1 MWKID
6 SWGFDQSNISDSHVI
21 NWQLEILS
29 KQYNWFS
36 YEKWQLREVPNNSI
50 VTYIVFTN
58 TYKNN
63 QQQNVKA
70 FWSKIDNR
78 QKW

>member
-36 YEKWQLREVPNNSI
+36 YEKLTAKGSA
-50 VTYIVFTN
+50 
-58 TYKNN
+58 K
-63 QQQNVKA
+63 
-70 FWSKIDNR
+70 
-78 QKW
+78 

>member
-1 MWKID
+1 MR
-6 SWGFDQSNISDSHVI
+6 N
-21 NWQLEILS
+21 
-29 KQYNWFS
+29 
-36 YEKWQLREVPNNSI
+36 WQLREVPNNSI

-63 QQQNVKA
+63 QQQNFKA